1 MVYKPGDSTDL
12 LKEQS
17 NLENFVSKFLNDEG
31 YLKDAEAFHRSIAV
45 ASNPEKFAKF
55 FYEKGMAEAVGSV
68 ARESKNIDMT
78 RQATQISPPQ
88 GMKVTALD
96 DGRNGRLVIKSR
108 N

>member
-1 MVYKPGDSTDL
+1 
-12 LKEQS
+12 
-17 NLENFVSKFLNDEG
+17 
-31 YLKDAEAFHRSIAV
+31 
-45 ASNPEKFAKF
+45 
-55 FYEKGMAEAVGSV
+55 MAEAVGNV